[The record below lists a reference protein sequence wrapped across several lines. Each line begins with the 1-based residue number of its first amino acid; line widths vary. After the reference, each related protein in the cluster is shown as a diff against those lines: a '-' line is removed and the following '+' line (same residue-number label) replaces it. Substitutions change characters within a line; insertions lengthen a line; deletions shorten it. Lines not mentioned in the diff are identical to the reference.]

1 MRSANAKS
9 AKAVRAKRA
18 VPKAA
23 REERW
28 LAVPR
33 AAKRRGAAHVAIDVE
48 EIAPDIL
55 PLLLRLVGALRLLLL
70 ELRDLL
76 LQRFDL
82 GVH

>member
-23 REERW
+23 W
-28 LAVPR
+28 
-33 AAKRRGAAHVAIDVE
+33 AAHVAIDVE